1 MTVCGVCGDCV
12 VCDECVC
19 VVFVVTVFVVFVV
32 TVCCVCGLCGDCMLC
47 LCSDGGAA
55 VRSEAAVAESVP
67 AADPLSV
74 QVLLSAGRG
83 HHPVA
88 GVGSVGRGAERRPP
102 AAHRHR
108 PETSTHDRRRPPA
121 DAGWLERSG
130 ASGGTGGAQQPR
142 QVRHSVLYIHTTMHH
157 HQCWEGYSGNA
168 IVYRLQVTLFK
179 L

>member
-1 MTVCGVCGDCV
+1 MCG
-12 VCDECVC
+12 
-19 VVFVVTVFVVFVV
+19 
-32 TVCCVCGLCGDCMLC
+32 VCGLCGDCMLC
-47 LCSDGGAA
+47 LCSDSGAA
-55 VRSEAAVAESVP
+55 VRSEAALAESVP

-83 HHPVA
+83 HHSRA
-88 GVGSVGRGAERRPP
+88 GVGSVGRGAECRPP

-121 DAGWLERSG
+121 DAVRLEH
-130 ASGGTGGAQQPR
+130 SGGAGGAQQPR
-142 QVRHSVLYIHTTMHH
+142 QVRHCVLYIHTTMHH